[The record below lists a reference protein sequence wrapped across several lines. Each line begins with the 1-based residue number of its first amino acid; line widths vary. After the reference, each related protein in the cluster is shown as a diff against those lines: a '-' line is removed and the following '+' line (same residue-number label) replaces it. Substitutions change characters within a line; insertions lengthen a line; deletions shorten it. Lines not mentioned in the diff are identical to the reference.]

1 MVAAE
6 QSAAELTRVQA
17 ERDAVSSDLINA
29 YERISPVRQR
39 SVLAAELDNFARL
52 RRILREQI
60 LPCGRTYDLNR
71 RPRRPSG
78 LTWLS
83 CKAT

>member
-29 YERISPVRQR
+29 YERISASEAEV
-39 SVLAAELDNFARL
+39 SMLAAELDNFARL
-52 RRILREQI
+52 RRILEEQT
-60 LPCGRTYDLNR
+60 LPCALNA
-71 RPRRPSG
+71 RP
-78 LTWLS
+78 
-83 CKAT
+83 